1 MNFKEEWMK
10 TGRILKE
17 LENIK
22 KNQTKLKNILTEM
35 KDTLEGIN
43 SRNIKKKKR
52 IKRNKNTLRN
62 LQTTSSILTLQYKSP
77 RRRKERERGRELT

>member
-43 SRNIKKKKR
+43 SRLDDTVEWISKIEERAAEITQSEQKKKR
-52 IKRNKNTLRN
+52 
-62 LQTTSSILTLQYKSP
+62 
-77 RRRKERERGRELT
+77 ERESF

>member
-43 SRNIKKKKR
+43 SR
-52 IKRNKNTLRN
+52 LG
-62 LQTTSSILTLQYKSP
+62 LVLC
-77 RRRKERERGRELT
+77 